1 MLRDQL
7 AANKVQPRQV
17 GEAPDARFLAQKN
30 ALVRDVERIQRG
42 KEGAFA
48 AAENTEGIENN
59 RTIGRERPMD
69 FRVLYGLSGAMAELD
84 RTGPHDS
91 QFRCPKKPRS

>member
-7 AANKVQPRQV
+7 ATNKVQPRQV

-30 ALVRDVERIQRG
+30 AIVRVVERIQRG

-48 AAENTEGIENN
+48 AAENTEGIEND
-59 RTIGRERPMD
+59 RTIGRERPMV
-69 FRVLYGLSGAMAELD
+69 FRVLYGLSGAIAEID
-84 RTGPHDS
+84 RTGPA
-91 QFRCPKKPRS
+91 